1 MRITPA
7 GINTIPVFTSKK
19 QKKKEERL
27 ERKEALKPYARY
39 QQKEAKLRAQHL
51 GVMGVN
57 FNKSGQIYPIV
68 AKDRRGRLIYTQDK
82 LSDGT
87 IVIKYY
93 DKDKMTS
100 ASKFYPDGKS
110 SFLYIDENG
119 KPISREEKNP
129 DGSRYESLYDED
141 GRLFAIK
148 TKDSNGT
155 HLRKYN
161 QDGML
166 CEETFLSN
174 DGEYTNARY
183 NRGEHGDETILE
195 TLSPDGTISSRYET
209 RLIYNDL
216 ADRI

>member
-93 DKDKMTS
+93 DKD
-100 ASKFYPDGKS
+100 
-110 SFLYIDENG
+110 
-119 KPISREEKNP
+119 
-129 DGSRYESLYDED
+129 
-141 GRLFAIK
+141 
-148 TKDSNGT
+148 
-155 HLRKYN
+155 
-161 QDGML
+161 
-166 CEETFLSN
+166 
-174 DGEYTNARY
+174 
-183 NRGEHGDETILE
+183 
-195 TLSPDGTISSRYET
+195 
-209 RLIYNDL
+209 
-216 ADRI
+216 